1 MTPSQKQRA
10 IKLLKPLI
18 MEVKR
23 ELHEQ
28 LNNLYTAKIST
39 ADGVLH
45 GYVKYNEHSKKFE
58 VGTDDDF
65 LGRFDEEHDA
75 VEELKNMG
83 FKNIKKTQNEQL
95 ERTIKHKLTE
105 NTGISKK
112 FTSFDAMPPAN
123 VQLFLISKADSTYAV
138 GYFDPATNKLIDVST
153 PHRKYN
159 SVDISH
165 FRYWAT

>member
-23 ELHEQ
+23 EL
-28 LNNLYTAKIST
+28 
-39 ADGVLH
+39 
-45 GYVKYNEHSKKFE
+45 
-58 VGTDDDF
+58 
-65 LGRFDEEHDA
+65 
-75 VEELKNMG
+75 
-83 FKNIKKTQNEQL
+83 
-95 ERTIKHKLTE
+95 TE

-112 FTSFDAMPPAN
+112 FTSFDTMPPVN